1 MRRIFVFTLIALFAT
16 TCLLLTNLSASD
28 DGWDYGYA
36 GMPFENVYGYA
47 WVTVW
52 YDSDTSTPYSYHHFF
67 LTNGGGVPVA
77 CYNLFEADVDG
88 PSVVLP
94 QSKGDFRWVPIDDE
108 ATDTHTFSFDMT
120 NKLRG
125 LYRIDGSTNV
135 DIEADFDGNGD
146 TESTWSWG
154 ASASTHFTF

>member
-1 MRRIFVFTLIALFAT
+1 MKRFFVFTLIALFAT
-16 TCLLLTNLSASD
+16 TCLLLTNLSAYDD
-28 DGWDYGYA
+28 DGDYGYA
-36 GMPFENVYGYA
+36 GVPYENVYGYA

-77 CYNLFEADVDG
+77 CYNNFEADVDG

-108 ATDTHTFSFDMT
+108 ASDTHTFSFDMT
-120 NKLRG
+120 GKLGGRYT
-125 LYRIDGSTNV
+125 LDGSTDV
-135 DIEADFDGNGD
+135 DIEADFNGGGG
-146 TESTWSWG
+146 TEFPWSWR
-154 ASASTHFTF
+154 ATASTEFDF